1 MQASDVVLNKQTE
14 INRQK
19 DRLTH
24 VKKIFEW
31 QTDRGENEARR
42 QTSTQ
47 TERMI
52 SGQTDSDKQTDKHRV
67 TSRQTDKW
75 SDKKTKKETDKP
87 INRQIG
93 RTQKTNS
100 SKMSRKGEF
109 LCH

>member
-1 MQASDVVLNKQTE
+1 MQTSDVMSNKQTE

-19 DRLTH
+19 DRLTY

-47 TERMI
+47 TDRMI
-52 SGQTDSDKQTDKHRV
+52 SRQTDSDKQTDKHRV
-67 TSRQTDKW
+67 TSRQTDSYKQIDKW

-87 INRQIG
+87 INRQLD
-93 RTQKTNS
+93 R
-100 SKMSRKGEF
+100 
-109 LCH
+109 

>member
-42 QTSTQ
+42 QTSRQ
-47 TERMI
+47 TNRRN
-52 SGQTDSDKQTDKHRV
+52 DKQTDRQTDKV
-67 TSRQTDKW
+67 TSRQTNI
-75 SDKKTKKETDKP
+75 E
-87 INRQIG
+87 
-93 RTQKTNS
+93 
-100 SKMSRKGEF
+100 
-109 LCH
+109 